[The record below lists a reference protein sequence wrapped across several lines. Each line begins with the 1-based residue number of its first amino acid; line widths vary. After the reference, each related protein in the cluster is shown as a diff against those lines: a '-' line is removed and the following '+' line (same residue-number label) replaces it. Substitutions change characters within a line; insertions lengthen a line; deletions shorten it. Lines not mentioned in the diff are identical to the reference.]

1 MQLEGRLH
9 VLWYVRGCQQLDVS
23 LYTCTSRDETD
34 VEVFACDLAAKLE
47 ETPAQVEPVVKVEK
61 EKSTESYSAT
71 TLGKGNS
78 NGFVRLDLKAIS
90 WDGNASPDDDEA
102 CEIANNI
109 VCR

>member
-61 EKSTESYSAT
+61 EKMAKSRSNSGCSRAGCIESPSGTET
-71 TLGKGNS
+71 
-78 NGFVRLDLKAIS
+78 RLDGSL
-90 WDGNASPDDDEA
+90 
-102 CEIANNI
+102 
-109 VCR
+109 